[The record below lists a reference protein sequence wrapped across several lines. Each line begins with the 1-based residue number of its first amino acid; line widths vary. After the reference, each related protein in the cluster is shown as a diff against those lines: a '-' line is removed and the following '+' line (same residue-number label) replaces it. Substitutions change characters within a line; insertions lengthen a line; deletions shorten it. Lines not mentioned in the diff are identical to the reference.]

1 VLPIILKK
9 KHQKERRD
17 RMKRITARTLAILCT
32 VCSVLLLHCLPA
44 NAWVR
49 PGVSTD
55 KDLYYPGEPIRV
67 RFSGAPGY
75 NRDWICIAPS
85 GSPDTEAGQYQY
97 MPRGLHRGH
106 LTFTAPAPGHYQVRA
121 YYNYRRNGY
130 LVSARNA
137 FTVEGQR
144 SSRGTK
150 YQGDY
155 IETQDSSIP
164 DPKLRQAQYVLI
176 ERGYDP
182 GDADGL
188 YGRKTK
194 AALRLFQKD
203 NQLRQSGKL
212 NMVTLKA
219 LGLLKESDQLPA
231 QKNVPLEEPKVP

>member
-1 VLPIILKK
+1 
-9 KHQKERRD
+9 
-17 RMKRITARTLAILCT
+17 MKRITARTLAILGI
-32 VCSVLLLHCLPA
+32 VCSVLLLHCPPG

-55 KDLYYPGEPIRV
+55 RNLYYPGEPIRV
-67 RFSGAPGY
+67 HFSGAPGY
-75 NRDWICIAPS
+75 YRDWICIAPS
-85 GSPDTEAGQYQY
+85 RTPDTEAGQYQY
-97 MPRGLHRGH
+97 MPRGVHRGH

-130 LVSARNA
+130 LVSARNS
-137 FTVEGQR
+137 FTVVSQR
-144 SSRGTK
+144 SSSGSS

-155 IETQDSSIP
+155 AEPQDASVP
-164 DPKLRQAQYVLI
+164 DPKLKQAQYVLI

-203 NQLRQSGKL
+203 NQLRQSGQL

-219 LGLLKESDQLPA
+219 LGLLKEEPEQPPSP
-231 QKNVPLEEPKVP
+231 KNVPSPDGTPL

>member
-1 VLPIILKK
+1 
-9 KHQKERRD
+9 
-17 RMKRITARTLAILCT
+17 MKRITARTLAILCT

-55 KDLYYPGEPIRV
+55 RNTYFPGEAVHV

-85 GSPDTEAGQYQY
+85 ASPDTEAGQYQY

-106 LTFTAPAPGHYQVRA
+106 LVFTAPAPGHYQVRA

-144 SSRGTK
+144 SSRGAK

-155 IETQDSSIP
+155 AKPQDSSIP
-164 DPKLRQAQYVLI
+164 DPKLKQAQYVLI

-219 LGLLKESDQLPA
+219 LGLLKESNQQPA
-231 QKNVPLEEPKVP
+231 QKNVLPEEPKVP